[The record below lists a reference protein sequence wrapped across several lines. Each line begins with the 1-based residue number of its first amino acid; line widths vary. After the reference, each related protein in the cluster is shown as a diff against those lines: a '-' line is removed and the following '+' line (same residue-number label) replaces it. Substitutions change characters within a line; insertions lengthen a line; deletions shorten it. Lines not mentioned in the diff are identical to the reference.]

1 MEPIVRLFIVT
12 LLSYLVGSIPT
23 GVLVSRLFFGFD
35 IRDKGSGNM
44 GSTNVFRVLGVR
56 WGILVQV
63 VDVLKGLVAVSL
75 IAFLFHG
82 EQIPFENRTP
92 FEDMTII
99 KIICGLSAVIGHI
112 YSVFVKFKG
121 GKGVNT
127 AAGML
132 IGIAPVE
139 VAVIVGVFI
148 LTLTISGYVSLGSIL
163 AAMALPLT
171 MVVRYNIFN
180 VNIEGYH
187 TVVYFLIGL
196 SLLVIFAHRTNVRRL
211 IDGNESR
218 FQNLQVFKRFSKKTQ
233 GNSSNS

>member
-1 MEPIVRLFIVT
+1 MDPIVRLFIVT
-12 LLSYLVGSIPT
+12 LLGYLVGSIPT
-23 GVLVSRLFFGFD
+23 GVIVSRLFFGFD
-35 IRDKGSGNM
+35 IREKGSGNM

-56 WGILVQV
+56 WGVLVQV
-63 VDVLKGLVAVSL
+63 IDVLKGLVAVSL

-163 AAMALPLT
+163 AAMALPIT

-196 SLLVIFAHRTNVRRL
+196 SVLVIFAHRANVQRL
-211 IDGNESR
+211 MTGSENR
-218 FQNLQVFKRFSKKTQ
+218 FQNLQIFKRFLNKKEQ
-233 GNSSNS
+233 

>member
-12 LLSYLVGSIPT
+12 LLSYLIGSMPT
-23 GVLVSRLFFGFD
+23 GVLVSRFFFGFD
-35 IRDKGSGNM
+35 IREKGSGNM
-44 GSTNVFRVLGVR
+44 GSTNVFRVLGVK
-56 WGILVQV
+56 WGIVVQV
-63 VDVLKGLVAVSL
+63 IDVLKGLAAVVL
-75 IAFLFHG
+75 IAYLFHG

-92 FEDMTII
+92 FEDMTLI

-112 YSVFVKFKG
+112 YSIFVKFKG

-127 AAGML
+127 ALGML

-139 VAVIVGVFI
+139 VAIILGIFL

-187 TVVYFLIGL
+187 TVVYFLIVL

-211 IDGNESR
+211 INGNESR
-218 FQNLQVFKRFSKKTQ
+218 FQNLQLFKRFKKK
-233 GNSSNS
+233 